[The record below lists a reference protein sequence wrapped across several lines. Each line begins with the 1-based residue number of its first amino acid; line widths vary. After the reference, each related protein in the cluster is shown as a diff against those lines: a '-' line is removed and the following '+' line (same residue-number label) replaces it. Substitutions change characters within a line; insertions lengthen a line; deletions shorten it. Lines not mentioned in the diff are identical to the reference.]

1 MKNKQSHNETDAST
15 RILNLK
21 RINNTIDLT
30 ESYLMI
36 GDEPSKE
43 LFESEIY
50 SVIFAVQ
57 KQQKVKS
64 VNLFLSSNEMID
76 DDDIEDL
83 KEQLGVEI
91 TGDGSFFEILDYKTD
106 FTIQFDQE
114 NTAFIASEEMK
125 NGCVVFK
132 K

>member
-1 MKNKQSHNETDAST
+1 
-15 RILNLK
+15 
-21 RINNTIDLT
+21 
-30 ESYLMI
+30 MI